1 MRVLYIDD
9 DRVNA
14 LLFVEACRLAPD
26 LDVQTAGSGEEAH
39 QMVAEWPPDLLVI
52 DLHLPDTD
60 GITLLGALRD
70 RRQHPTLP
78 AFLCTA
84 DETHRGGEAARAAGF
99 AGCWCKPVDLPMVL
113 ADLAAHALLVNAA
126 QAAAPTLIQQP

>member
-26 LDVQTAGSGEEAH
+26 LDVETAGSGLEAH
-39 QMVAEWPPDLLVI
+39 EAVAECPPDVLVI

-60 GITLLGALRD
+60 GITLLGDLRHQLN
-70 RRQHPTLP
+70 RPTLP

-84 DETHRGGEAARAAGF
+84 DEAHRGGEAARAAGF
-99 AGCWCKPVDLPMVL
+99 AGCWCKPVDLSMVL
-113 ADLAAHALLVNAA
+113 ADLAAHALQVNAA
-126 QAAAPTLIQQP
+126 PAASPTPTPHP